1 MGIFVKDCYLHYEN
15 EHGFL
20 STCSVGYLQHLY
32 SQHTVAQNVKAAAYL
47 YDKLIDEL
55 DGFTFPNAKFIDG
68 EWVVENNQKITEAE
82 INSFIKY
89 CRGKH
94 VS

>member
-1 MGIFVKDCYLHYEN
+1 MDIFVKDCYLHYEN

-20 STCSVGYLQHLY
+20 STCSVGFLHTLY
-32 SQHTVAQNVKAAAYL
+32 SQYTVAQRVKAAAYL
-47 YDKLIDEL
+47 YEKFIHEL
-55 DGFTFPNAKFIDG
+55 DGLTYPDAKFIDG
-68 EWVVENNQKITEAE
+68 EWVVGNHQVTEAE
-82 INSFIKY
+82 LNRFIKY

>member
-1 MGIFVKDCYLHYEN
+1 ML
-15 EHGFL
+15 
-20 STCSVGYLQHLY
+20 LY
-32 SQHTVAQNVKAAAYL
+32 TQYTVHEKVKAAAYL
-47 YDKLIDEL
+47 YEKLIQEL

>member
-1 MGIFVKDCYLHYEN
+1 MSIFVKDCYLHYEN

-20 STCSVGYLQHLY
+20 STCSVAYLHMLY
-32 SQHTVAQNVKAAAYL
+32 TQYTVREKVKAAAYL
-47 YDKLIDEL
+47 YEKLIQEL
-55 DGFTFPNAKFIDG
+55 DGFTYPDAKFIDG